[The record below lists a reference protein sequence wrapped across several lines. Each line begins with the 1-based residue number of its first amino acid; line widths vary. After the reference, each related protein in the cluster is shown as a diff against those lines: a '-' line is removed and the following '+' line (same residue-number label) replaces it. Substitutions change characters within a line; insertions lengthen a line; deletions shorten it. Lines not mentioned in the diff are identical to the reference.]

1 LFIAK
6 GSVMSKKSAVPGAEV
21 DDEFE
26 LNVAVVRGTCSSPAD
41 VRTLPS
47 GDVLAQLQVSARV
60 GEAVTSVPVAVVDP
74 AAWVQELDAG
84 DEIVVVGHV
93 RRRFFRAAGATAS
106 RVEIQAELVARARDR
121 RRMTAARRRV
131 ESLLA
136 AIDA

>member
-6 GSVMSKKSAVPGAEV
+6 GSVMSKKSAVTETTE

-60 GEAVTSVPVAVVDP
+60 GEAVPVAVVNP
-74 AAWVQELDAG
+74 ASWVHQLDAG
-84 DEIVVVGHV
+84 DGIVVVGHV

-106 RVEIQAELVARARDR
+106 RVEIQADLVARARDR

>member
-1 LFIAK
+1 
-6 GSVMSKKSAVPGAEV
+6 MSKKRPLGEAEEEAN
-21 DDEFE
+21 DE

-60 GEAVTSVPVAVVDP
+60 GDSVTSVPVAVLDP
-74 AAWVQELDAG
+74 PAWVQQLDSG
-84 DEIVVVGHV
+84 EEVIVIGHV

-121 RRMTAARRRV
+121 RRAAAARRRV
-131 ESLLA
+131 ADLLA
-136 AIDA
+136 AIDE